1 MERLTQLKRVIQSLE
16 DQPEAQVPYLREAAQ
31 LGDYDSI
38 RTLIHC
44 YTYGDYGLDPD
55 PAQAFACTLLGARL
69 GEGWCQYNAAVCCSQ
84 GRGCEPD
91 QQQAARWMKQ
101 AAAADVPEARSQVS
115 ALMQS

>member
-44 YTYGDYGLDPD
+44 YTYGDYGLDRIRRRPL
-55 PAQAFACTLLGARL
+55 PARCWEPGWEKAGASTTPRS
-69 GEGWCQYNAAVCCSQ
+69 AAVRDGDANRTSNRLP
-84 GRGCEPD
+84 GG
-91 QQQAARWMKQ
+91 
-101 AAAADVPEARSQVS
+101 
-115 ALMQS
+115 